1 VGLEIERKFLVADT
15 TIVDGLDGV
24 AISQAYL
31 LDNPACV
38 IRVRRAGDRGLVT
51 IKGAAIGIT
60 RPEYEYEIPLVDAD
74 TILATV
80 GTGRLVEKTRYHLP
94 DDEITWEIDV
104 FGGEN
109 AGLVVAE
116 VELTDEKQV
125 VSEPAWLGPEVTDDP
140 RYLNVNLARHPF
152 RDWSGDDSQAAS
164 RLPIDGLGDINLA
177 DLLDQAGCPLCR
189 LRRDST
195 DRYLRALLWEGV
207 NDISFRERL
216 TTGRGFCRKH
226 AHAVLAT
233 DRAQSG
239 GSLGAAILLTSAI
252 RIRLAELQRL
262 PVNRTRRAREAIRA
276 ASEPPDCPICG
287 HVAAAERMTIER
299 LLARLTDPAWRA
311 AIASAELCLDD
322 LLRMW
327 STATDRRV
335 EQWPEVAT
343 AQLARIERL
352 VTRLDSFAYHSS
364 HDRRHLQT
372 DSERAAA
379 DEAAAFLGP
388 GSDQAGR
395 VSGR

>member
-1 VGLEIERKFLVADT
+1 VGLEIERKFLVADP

-31 LDNPACV
+31 LDDPACV
-38 IRVRRAGDRGLVT
+38 IRVRRAGDRGFVT

-74 TILATV
+74 AILATM
-80 GTGRLVEKTRYHLP
+80 GPGRPVEKTRYRLP

-104 FGGEN
+104 FGGAN

-116 VELTDEKQV
+116 VELSDEKQV
-125 VSEPAWLGPEVTDDP
+125 VPEPAWLGPEVTDDP

-152 RDWSGDDSQAAS
+152 RDWSDDDSKAAL
-164 RLPIDGLGDINLA
+164 RLPIDGLGDISLA
-177 DLLDQAGCPLCR
+177 DLLAHAGCPLCR

-226 AHAVLAT
+226 AHSVLAT

-239 GSLGAAILLTSAI
+239 GSLGAAILLGSAV
-252 RIRLAELQRL
+252 RTRLAELRRL
-262 PVNRTRRAREAIRA
+262 PASRTRRARDVVRA
-276 ASEPPDCPICG
+276 ASEAPDCPVCR
-287 HVAAAERMTIER
+287 HVAAAERMTVDR
-299 LLARLTDPAWRA
+299 LLFRLADPAWREA
-311 AIASAELCLDD
+311 MASADLCLDD

-327 STATDRRV
+327 TAAIDDRN
-335 EQWPEVAT
+335 QHWPEVA
-343 AQLARIERL
+343 ASQLARIEQL
-352 VTRLDSFAYHSS
+352 VSRLDSFAHHSS
-364 HDRRHLQT
+364 HDRRHLLT
-372 DSERAAA
+372 DSERGAG
-379 DEAAAFLGP
+379 DEAAAFLGG
-388 GSDQAGR
+388 GS
-395 VSGR
+395 